1 MYFYFYLHWADFCR
15 YNTKVKNLLNFEM
28 YFPIETR
35 FVALKL
41 RTKGQL
47 ISELL
52 FGFFNFPKKKL
63 QKFDEFLPKNL
74 KSG

>member
-1 MYFYFYLHWADFCR
+1 MYFYLHWADFCR
-15 YNTKVKNLLNFEM
+15 YNTKAKWDTTCIIQAKDLLNFEM

-52 FGFFNFPKKKL
+52 FGFFNFPNCQSKI
-63 QKFDEFLPKNL
+63 
-74 KSG
+74 